1 MAPCEWVID
10 IIKEWVEGKGYAT
23 QAWVTAKNYATEAW
37 VTAKGYLTHSYQDR
51 GDPPGWDFFQASF
64 TIDSAWHELDLS
76 SIIPAGPSAALI
88 RFIANPPVI
97 NMTIE
102 LRERG
107 DVNVAA
113 LSVLRTTVGQV
124 WHDTQLIVGLDST
137 RIIQYRITAGVWS
150 GLFAVVNGWW
160 L

>member
-10 IIKEWVEGKGYAT
+10 IIQNWV
-23 QAWVTAKNYATEAW
+23 QAQ
-37 VTAKGYLTHSYQDR
+37 GYLTNSYVDR
-51 GDPPGWDFFQASF
+51 GDPGPFDFFQANF

-76 SIIPAGPSAALI
+76 AIIPAGPSATLM
-88 RFIANPPVI
+88 RFFVRPPVI

-107 DVNVAA
+107 DANVAA
-113 LSVLRTTVGQV
+113 IAVLRTTVGMV
-124 WHDTQLIVGLDST
+124 WHDALLIVGLDST
-137 RIIQYRITAGVWS
+137 RIIEYKITAGVWA
-150 GLFAVVNGWW
+150 GLFAAVNGWW

>member
-10 IIKEWVEGKGYAT
+10 IIQEWVQT
-23 QAWVTAKNYATEAW
+23 Q
-37 VTAKGYLTHSYQDR
+37 GYLTNSYQDR
-51 GDPPGWDFFQASF
+51 GDPNAWDFVKGNF
-64 TIDSAWHELDLS
+64 TIDSAWHELNLS
-76 SIIPAGPSAALI
+76 SIIPSGPSATLI
-88 RFIANPPVI
+88 RFFVLPPVI

-107 DVNVAA
+107 DTNGIAV
-113 LSVLRTTVGQV
+113 SVLRTTAGMV

-137 RIIQYRITAGVWS
+137 RIIEYKITAGVWAFI
-150 GLFAVVNGWW
+150 FAVVNGWW